1 VKGIEMATEQL
12 DARTLLAKMEAE
24 EKAARDKADQLV
36 AENAKKRKELLE
48 QLRKADLEDVKAKCK
63 LHGFTASDLRGVLK
77 TRGGGASK
85 STPRKSGGKRAATKS
100 TSKNADK

>member
-1 VKGIEMATEQL
+1 MATEQL
-12 DARTLLAKMEAE
+12 DARTQLAKMEAE

-48 QLRKADLEDVKAKCK
+48 KLRAADLEDVKDKCK
-63 LHGFTASDLRGVLK
+63 LHGFTASELRGVLK

-85 STPRKSGGKRAATKS
+85 STAPKSGTKRSKAKS
-100 TSKNADK
+100 NN